1 MRDADEYDIRSR
13 DSLPDAVSAGVGKRL
28 RLPLF
33 CHGSD
38 THGFTDGDCRA
49 TYTNEHCRPA

>member
-1 MRDADEYDIRSR
+1 MRYADEYDLGSR

-38 THGFTDGDCRA
+38 TRGSTDGNQRA
-49 TYTNEHCRPA
+49 TYTNEHCSPA

>member
-1 MRDADEYDIRSR
+1 MRYADEYDIRSR

-38 THGFTDGDCRA
+38 TDGFTNGDYRA
-49 TYTNEHCRPA
+49 THTNGHCGPA